1 MSVFQSLLG
10 KEKNLFDILFFYCLF
25 SFFGL
30 FCSVFAQA
38 FPKGFPK
45 ESRRGEGGRGHIDE

>member
-1 MSVFQSLLG
+1 MAVFQSLLG

-30 FCSVFAQA
+30 LLLVFA
-38 FPKGFPK
+38 
-45 ESRRGEGGRGHIDE
+45 